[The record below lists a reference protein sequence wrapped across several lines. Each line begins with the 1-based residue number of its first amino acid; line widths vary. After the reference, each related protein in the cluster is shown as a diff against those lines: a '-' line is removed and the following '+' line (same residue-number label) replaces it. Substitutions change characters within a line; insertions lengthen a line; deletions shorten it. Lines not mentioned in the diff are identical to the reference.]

1 MTISKRGFIRIITFS
16 IAIIAALIV
25 SAGISHGRELQA
37 RRNLEYT
44 YLRSIE
50 ELSLNLDNIKNNLEK
65 GMYTNS
71 VSMLSELSGKLCN
84 DAATAK
90 TALSQLPI
98 EELNLEKTYRFLSQV
113 GNYSK
118 SLAEKCANGEQL
130 SDDEK
135 NNIAALYEYA
145 GKLSGSMW
153 EVEEQVR
160 SGEITFSRAA
170 GAAGYAGNADSGET
184 VTITDG
190 FQDLETADNSYPSL
204 IYDGPFSDH
213 ILEKNPLT
221 LENEEEIA
229 KEEALSRALLLTG
242 GEKLSESGEEMGKM
256 PSYVFEN
263 DYTTIAVTKSG
274 GYYSY
279 MLSNRAVSEQSITA
293 EEARELAKKFLNKI
307 GIKSVTDTYYEIQ
320 RGVCI
325 INLAAVQDGV
335 TLYTDLIKVGVALDN
350 GEILSFD
357 LRGYLTNHTLRDL
370 PEAEI
375 SEQEAISN
383 ISERLNVLGSSLCL
397 IPTSGQNE
405 VYCYEIKCSSENGQ
419 NVLVYINAL
428 TGREEQILLLKISG
442 NGTLTV

>member
-1 MTISKRGFIRIITFS
+1 MTISKRGFVRVITFS

-25 SAGISHGRELQA
+25 SAGLSYGRELQA
-37 RRNLEYT
+37 RRSLEYT

-135 NNIAALYEYA
+135 SNLAALYEYA
-145 GKLSGSMW
+145 GRLSGSVW
-153 EVEEQVR
+153 EAEEQVR
-160 SGEITFSRAA
+160 DGEITFSRTA
-170 GAAGYAGNADSGET
+170 GAMGYASNADGGEPM
-184 VTITDG
+184 TITDG
-190 FQDLETADNSYPSL
+190 FQDLETADNNYPSL

-213 ILEKNPLT
+213 ILEKNPLM
-221 LENEEEIA
+221 LENEAEIT
-229 KEEALSRALLLTG
+229 KDEALNRALFLTG
-242 GEKLSESGEEMGKM
+242 GEQLSEDGEEMGKM
-256 PSYVFEN
+256 PSYVFFN
-263 DYTTIAVTKSG
+263 SYTTIAVTKAG

-279 MLSNRAVSEQSITA
+279 MLSDRAVGEQTISA
-293 EEARELAKKFLNKI
+293 GEAREIAKTFLEKI
-307 GIKSVTDTYYEIQ
+307 GVKNVTDTYYEIQ

-325 INLAAVQDGV
+325 INLAAVQDGA
-335 TLYTDLIKVGVALDN
+335 TLYTDLIKVGVALDD
-350 GEILSFD
+350 GEVLSFD
-357 LRGYLTNHTLRDL
+357 LRGYLTNHTIRDL

-375 SEQEAISN
+375 SEREAMSLVSKKLN
-383 ISERLNVLGSSLCL
+383 ILGASPCL

-405 VYCYEIKCSSENGQ
+405 VYCYEVKCVSENGQ

-428 TGREEQILLLKISG
+428 TGREEQLLLLKISG